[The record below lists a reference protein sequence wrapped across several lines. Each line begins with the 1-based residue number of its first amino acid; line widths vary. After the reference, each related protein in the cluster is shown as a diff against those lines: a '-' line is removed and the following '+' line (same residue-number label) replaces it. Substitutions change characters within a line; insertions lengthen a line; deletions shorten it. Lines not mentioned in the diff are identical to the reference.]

1 MIAFAS
7 RTGNVRYIV
16 SRLQLP
22 AIEIAEDIKLAKP
35 FLLFT
40 YTDGFGDVP
49 RSVAR
54 FMERCGK
61 LCEGIIVS
69 GNSNFG
75 HRVFGAAGDAL
86 ARQWQV
92 PLVRKVDM
100 RGFAEDYEAI
110 RRYYEQC
117 FREERKSDE
126 VLLEVK

>member
-22 AIEIAEDIKLAKP
+22 AIEIADDVKLTQP

-40 YTDGFGDVP
+40 YTDGLGDVP
-49 RSVAR
+49 RIVTQ
-54 FMERCGK
+54 FMERCGAY
-61 LCEGIIVS
+61 CQGVIVS

-86 ARQWQV
+86 ARQWKV
-92 PLVRKVDM
+92 PLVRKIDL

-110 RRYYEQC
+110 RRYYEHG
-117 FREERKSDE
+117 FREER
-126 VLLEVK
+126 VG